1 MAYGEING
9 WKIEDPSWEG
19 YSKHICVESHH
30 WTGIYI
36 SGFYINIDN
45 KDRYDRIMASYPNIA
60 KHFYYVYLNN
70 RDIYFASYDINEVKR
85 FITTFVPEHLWR
97 SQYFCRIW
105 DCVEKTNVDNN
116 ILFEE
121 V

>member
-19 YSKHICVESHH
+19 YSKHICIESHH

-36 SGFYINIDN
+36 SEFYI
-45 KDRYDRIMASYPNIA
+45 DRDRRNRIMASYPNIA
-60 KHFYYVYLNN
+60 KHFYYVYLNYG
-70 RDIYFASYDINEVKR
+70 RDIYFASYDIEEVKR

-97 SQYFCRIW
+97 SKYFCRIW
-105 DCVEKTNVDNN
+105 DNVEKTDIDNN
-116 ILFEE
+116 ILFGE

>member
-19 YSKHICVESHH
+19 YSKHICIKTHY

-36 SGFYINIDN
+36 SGFYI
-45 KDRYDRIMASYPNIA
+45 DRDRHDRIMASYPNIA
-60 KHFYYVYLNN
+60 KHFYYVYLDN
-70 RDIYFASYDINEVKR
+70 RDIYFASYDLDEVKR
-85 FITTFVPEHLWR
+85 FITTFIPERLWR
-97 SQYFCRIW
+97 SNYYCRIW
-105 DCVEKTNVDNN
+105 DSVEKVNVDNS
-116 ILFEE
+116 ILFGE